1 MNDFVW
7 NYCMNETTR
16 SADVKVHK
24 IQKTLL
30 KSPVIKVVDRL
41 LKPNNEFDKNKVAI
55 DLLDGVALLAS
66 IKLMKYFLCVI
77 S

>member
-1 MNDFVW
+1 
-7 NYCMNETTR
+7 MNETTR

-55 DLLDGVALLAS
+55 DIDLLDGVSLLN
-66 IKLMKYFLCVI
+66 
-77 S
+77 